1 MNFRLKVNSPAI
13 SMFFISLMLILP
25 FLFPHRPY
33 PIQTFYLEWLTALF
47 AFMAFIPLLNKKAW
61 PEYKSPAIIVLP
73 LAMLCVMALQFAVL
87 DIAYW
92 QQYFLVAQYF
102 LFATLM
108 MLLGAM
114 LKQSIGFD
122 KAIKVI
128 ASALLI
134 SGLLSV
140 LIIALDV
147 MDIHLGGWVV
157 TRKAGGAIA
166 NLGQSNHLATLLGLA
181 LASLGYLYVRQCLKS
196 LVTWPLAI
204 ILLAGLALTAS
215 RSTWLYVS
223 LLPLTALIYRSFAAK
238 NISFPAISNK
248 RLVSLL
254 ILPALYFFTQLTL
267 PYIPTDTPISTTNQ
281 RLVELA
287 QKKDSPRLLLYK
299 ASWYVFADNA
309 LIGTGF
315 GQMAGHDLNH
325 ANRVPELTGT
335 TSQAHNTLLQLLAET
350 GVIGTTLVLVC
361 LLAYFVRAKSA
372 PLTPERWLWWL
383 CLLIIGTHAML
394 EYPLWYMHYLAPVA
408 LLLGIGDIRVVN
420 INKRYT
426 QLGLSLLMV
435 LWFAS
440 LVQTAHDYRVIERW
454 FYQNQTSKLNN
465 VRFDLMYKQL
475 QPIRAFS
482 PLALYADNQLLS
494 VLPTNRDSLKEKLDI
509 TTRLLKTYNS
519 PALAYNY
526 ATLLALDGKLEEAKA
541 HLKNVYLRHPGSID
555 IYWQRTVKLT
565 LTGEPQLFSLVKHI
579 ELLRDGSEIDTESV
593 PNTDE
598 YQFKQ
603 PALSPNNNLDTSVQ
617 G

>member
-1 MNFRLKVNSPAI
+1 VNFRLKVNSPAI

-25 FLFPHRPY
+25 FLIPHRPY
-33 PIQTFYLEWLTALF
+33 PIQTFYLEWLTAVF
-47 AFMAFIPLLNKKAW
+47 AFVAFIPLLNIKAW
-61 PEYKSPAIIVLP
+61 SAYKAPTIIVLP
-73 LAMLCVMALQFAVL
+73 VAMLGFMAVQYVAL

-102 LFATLM
+102 LFAALM

-114 LKQSIGFD
+114 LKDTLGFD

-128 ASALLI
+128 ACALLI

-140 LIIALDV
+140 LIIALDI

-157 TRKAGGAIA
+157 TRKVGGAVA

-181 LASLGYLYVRQCLKS
+181 LASLGYLYVRQSIKS
-196 LVTWPLAI
+196 LVTWTLAI
-204 ILLAGLALTAS
+204 VLLAGLALTAS

-223 LLPLTALIYRSFAAK
+223 LLPLTALIYRSFTAK
-238 NISFPAISNK
+238 NTNLTSISNK
-248 RLVSLL
+248 RLVMLL
-254 ILPALYFFTQLTL
+254 IVPALYFFTQLAL
-267 PYIPTDTPISTTNQ
+267 PYIPANTPISTTNQ

-287 QKKDSPRLLLYK
+287 QTKDSPRLLLYK
-299 ASWYVFADNA
+299 ASWYIFADNPF
-309 LIGTGF
+309 LGTGF

-325 ANRVPELTGT
+325 ASRVPELKGT

-361 LLAYFVRAKSA
+361 LLAFFVCAKSA

-394 EYPLWYMHYLAPVA
+394 EYPLWYMHYLALTA
-408 LLLGIGDIRVVN
+408 LLLGMGDMRMVN

-435 LWFAS
+435 VWLAS
-440 LVQTAHDYRVIERW
+440 LLQTAHDYRVIERW

-465 VRFDLMYKQL
+465 ERFDLMYQQL

-482 PLALYADNQLLS
+482 PLAVYADNQLLS
-494 VLPTNRDSLKEKLDI
+494 ALPTNRDSLKEKLEI
-509 TTRLLKTYNS
+509 TARLLKTYNS

-526 ATLLALDGKLEEAKA
+526 ATLLALDGKLDAAKA
-541 HLKNVYLRHPGSID
+541 HLNNAFLRHPSSID
-555 IYWQRTVKLT
+555 MYWQRTVKLT
-565 LTGEPQLFSLVKHI
+565 LNGEPQLFPLVKHI
-579 ELLRDGSEIDTESV
+579 ELLRDGTDAADQAPKVNGKSLQFPRPV
-593 PNTDE
+593 P
-598 YQFKQ
+598 
-603 PALSPNNNLDTSVQ
+603 ANNMANIHT
-617 G
+617 